1 MKGVIVLLAL
11 TILPLIGWTQSSY
24 PVQKIIEGGD
34 TLVIM
39 TKGQADQLNR
49 GLQIQASYIKEIK
62 QRYDRL
68 KVNHYNLLQVYE
80 DCKVELLRTNRYNDS
95 LLNRLGT
102 DMALLYKVNDSSE
115 VFYVDLKYY
124 TVDVF
129 AKGTI
134 FLTSMSDSERG
145 KANIFLASHP
155 DWKYINVANE
165 FNAEY
170 RSFIDFV
177 RLYPSRY
184 QTRSNQELYLRR

>member
-1 MKGVIVLLAL
+1 M
-11 TILPLIGWTQSSY
+11 
-24 PVQKIIEGGD
+24 QKIIEGGD